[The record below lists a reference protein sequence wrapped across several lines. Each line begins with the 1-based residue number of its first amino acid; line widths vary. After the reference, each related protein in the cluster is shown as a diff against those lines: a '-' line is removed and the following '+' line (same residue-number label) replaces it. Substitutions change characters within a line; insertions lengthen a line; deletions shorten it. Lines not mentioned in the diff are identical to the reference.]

1 MQVHHDA
8 DLPLGLGGSAVTIGA
23 YDGVH
28 TGHRTI
34 LGAIARRAEQS
45 ALSTV
50 VVTFDPHPAQV
61 VRPDSAPRLLT
72 DLDQRLELLAAA
84 GVEHTLVIHFDQR
97 RASEEAEEFVREV
110 LVDGLSARLVIVGE
124 DFHFGHRRQGN
135 VDLLRDMGL
144 TSGFEVLGHH
154 LVGPDGREARDEAN
168 VSSTAIRRALLEGR
182 LHDANV
188 MLGRP
193 HEMRGPVVS
202 GDRRGREIGFPTAN
216 VAIGEEILMPADGI
230 YAGWLTPL
238 DDPAG
243 ASPSLLAS
251 LPAAIYVGKRPTFYD
266 DEAVT
271 LLEVHCLDWSGD
283 LYGRRVGV
291 RFEHRVRG
299 DRRFDSVAELAA
311 QLERDCRDS
320 RRLLEAR

>member
-1 MQVHHDA
+1 MQVHHDT

-34 LGAIARRAEQS
+34 LAAISRRAEQS
-45 ALSTV
+45 ALETV
-50 VVTFDPHPAQV
+50 VVTFDRHPAQV

-84 GVEHTLVIHFDQR
+84 GVDHTLLVHFDLE
-97 RASEEAEEFVREV
+97 RASEPAEDFVREV

-154 LVGPDGREARDEAN
+154 LVGPDGREARDEVN

-182 LHDANV
+182 LYDANV
-188 MLGRP
+188 MLGHP

-230 YAGWLTPL
+230 YAGWLTLL

-243 ASPSLLAS
+243 ARSK

-283 LYGRRVGV
+283 LYDRRVGV
-291 RFEHRVRG
+291 QFVHRVRA
-299 DRRFDSVAELAA
+299 DQRFGSVDELAA
-311 QLERDCRDS
+311 QLARDCGDA
-320 RRLLEAR
+320 RRLLRAG